1 MHNPYCMVCFWV
13 WVIKWLYCLLQA
25 RRKGEELKAELSES
39 SKRNSVAAAESG
51 SSKRSSLFS
60 PEGSDGGESPR
71 KLSLKSSAQTVRL
84 LNKART
90 MVRSETFLPKQWY
103 CLRFII
109 LYAVVIHIIMFSHWM
124 AQETTVILCMSYWV
138 QSHVLSMAKYQGL
151 NSRPRLRFFLYRL
164 T

>member
-1 MHNPYCMVCFWV
+1 
-13 WVIKWLYCLLQA
+13 LSQA

-60 PEGSDGGESPR
+60 PEFSDGGELPR

-90 MVRSETFLPKQWY
+90 MVRSETFLPKQ
-103 CLRFII
+103 
-109 LYAVVIHIIMFSHWM
+109 
-124 AQETTVILCMSYWV
+124 
-138 QSHVLSMAKYQGL
+138 
-151 NSRPRLRFFLYRL
+151 
-164 T
+164 

>member
-1 MHNPYCMVCFWV
+1 MICVLVALRQNHWNAHWALMHNHYCMVCFRV
-13 WVIKWLYCLLQA
+13 WVIYCLSQA

-90 MVRSETFLPKQWY
+90 MVRSETFLLKQWY
-103 CLRFII
+103 CLHFII
-109 LYAVVIHIIMFSHWM
+109 LYAVVIHIIMFSYWM
-124 AQETTVILCMSYWV
+124 A
-138 QSHVLSMAKYQGL
+138 
-151 NSRPRLRFFLYRL
+151 
-164 T
+164 